1 MLVLSRK
8 EDQKVI
14 IPGLDV
20 SIKVIRCKGSAV
32 TLGFEAPPEIRIVR
46 DELDNGISVTDPA
59 VGKHMDQKIDS
70 SPEKLRHKIRNQLN
84 VVSMALQM
92 LLDDIESGSLK
103 DSEDVFDTIY
113 ERLKGLKSSVNE
125 DDAFVLV
132 VEDQANERE
141 LLAGILR
148 MNGYRVATASDGI
161 EALEYLENNGVPEFI
176 VVDMHLPR
184 CNGVELVQQIRKSP
198 ELAGVRV
205 YVVSGSEKE
214 ECGLAQDT
222 IDGWYTKPLE
232 PQKLL
237 GAMTMMN

>member
-46 DELDNGISVTDPA
+46 DELDTGVSVNDPA
-59 VGKHMDQKIDS
+59 LRKYMDQKIES
-70 SPEKLRHKIRNQLN
+70 SPENLRHKIRNQFHI
-84 VVSMALQM
+84 VSMSLQM
-92 LLDDIESGSLK
+92 LLDDIESGSLQEN
-103 DSEDVFDTIY
+103 EDVFDAIY
-113 ERLKGLKSSVNE
+113 ERLKSLKSSVNDE
-125 DDAFVLV
+125 NAFVLV

-161 EALEYLENNGVPEFI
+161 EALEYLENNGAPEFI

-184 CNGVELVQQIRKSP
+184 CNGEELVQQIRKSS

-214 ECGLAQDT
+214 ECNLAQDT

-237 GAMTMMN
+237 GAMTMTS